1 MTTTIYGLT
10 GGVGMGKSTVAK
22 LIEEMGVPVVD
33 SDVLARK
40 VVEPGE
46 YALTEITAQFGDE
59 YLDAEGGLDREKMAR
74 LVFEFESERLRLE
87 AIIHPRV
94 REEWQDQMVDWRVQ
108 EIPVG
113 VVVIPLLYEVDLGDE
128 FDGVLCVACTA
139 NTQRERL
146 RERELERA
154 TLGPAT
160 GEALTVERPFVE
172 VFWRV
177 PEHCS
182 VLQQVGV
189 DPGRV
194 VVVGPSHH
202 FGA

>member
-33 SDVLARK
+33 SDLLARK

-108 EIPVG
+108 EIPAG
-113 VVVIPLLYEVDLGDE
+113 VVVIPLLYEVGVGDE

-146 RERELERA
+146 RERGWDDGQIAGRIGAQMDIAEKMELA
-154 TLGPAT
+154 D
-160 GEALTVERPFVE
+160 
-172 VFWRV
+172 
-177 PEHCS
+177 H
-182 VLQQVGV
+182 VLWNEG
-189 DPGRV
+189 DPGLLRDQITRIL
-194 VVVGPSHH
+194 S
-202 FGA
+202 